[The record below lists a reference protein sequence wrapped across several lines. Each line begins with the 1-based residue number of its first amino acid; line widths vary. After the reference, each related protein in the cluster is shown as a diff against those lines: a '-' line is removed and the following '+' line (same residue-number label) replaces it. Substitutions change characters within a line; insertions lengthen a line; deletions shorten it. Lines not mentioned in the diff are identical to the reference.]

1 MTIWKNSRGLQM
13 ILHQENKSDPHAGAH
28 AYSTDNGVSWTVSGN
43 AYTLTVNTSKGLLSY
58 GRRERPQFLKP
69 ASAKGQPTHMFNGV
83 ADMHTGFTHT
93 IAVPL
98 A

>member
-1 MTIWKNSRGLQM
+1 M

-28 AYSTDNGVSWTVSGN
+28 AYSTDDGLSWTVTGN
-43 AYTLTVNTSKGLLSY
+43 AYTLAVNTSKGLLSY

-69 ASAKGQPTHMFNGV
+69 SNAFGQPTYMFNGV
-83 ADMHTGFTHT
+83 ADKLTGFTHT